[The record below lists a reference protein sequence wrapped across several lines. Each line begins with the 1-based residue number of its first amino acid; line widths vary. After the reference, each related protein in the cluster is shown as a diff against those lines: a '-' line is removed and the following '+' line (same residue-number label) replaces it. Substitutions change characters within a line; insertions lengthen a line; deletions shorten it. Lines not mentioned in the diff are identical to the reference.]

1 MYEYLTR
8 HMVARAQMTYC
19 GQELKPGDTFLAT
32 PVDEEYL
39 KKCKRAESAPPV
51 KKTVVV
57 APPAPQPVAPVRR
70 GRPPKNAVEAAVVA
84 APVSIVEIVE
94 VPDETEKPATSFVI
108 GASDAA

>member
-1 MYEYLTR
+1 MFEYMTR

-19 GQELKPGDTFLAT
+19 GQDLQPGDPFLAT

-57 APPAPQPVAPVRR
+57 APPAPEAPAPVRR
-70 GRPPKNAVEAAVVA
+70 GRPPKNAVEAAVVD
-84 APVSIVEIVE
+84 APVAIVE
-94 VPDETEKPATSFVI
+94 VVEMPAV
-108 GASDAA
+108 APAEDAPSVAMGDVD